1 MIGVSAGRLRAY
13 LRAGVLSPEK
23 GTRGELRF
31 SFQDLLL
38 LRKAEGLVS
47 QRIPPHRVRRALKA
61 LRERLTDE
69 QPLTGVS
76 LGTDG
81 PQVVV
86 HERGAR
92 WQAESGQ
99 VLLAF
104 DKHGARRGRG
114 AAGGAADAAAHRL
127 TRPAGDVVP
136 PTVEEMYELGCDLD
150 EADPE
155 RAESSYRQVIEQAPH
170 HADAHINLG
179 RILHE
184 RGDLARRRGT
194 LPARAGD
201 PPERCD
207 RQLQPRRRAR
217 GRRTSRRGA
226 RSLPARHR
234 APTNATP
241 TRTTTRPACT
251 ICWATT
257 RRRYGTCASAGTS
270 RANSAD
276 EPGRLPPGQ
285 AERYLAAHAGELSP
299 SFRADPSWSSMT
311 TPMCVTRSPACWS
324 TRATASPAS
333 AAGARR

>member
-47 QRIPPHRVRRALKA
+47 QRISPHRVRRALKA
-61 LRERLTDE
+61 LRERLTDA

-104 DKHGARRGRG
+104 DKHEP
-114 AAGGAADAAAHRL
+114 AAAEALLVALPSRA
-127 TRPAGDVVP
+127 TGERPASDVVP
-136 PTVEEMYELGCDLD
+136 PTVEEIYELACDLD

-155 RAESSYRQVIEQAPH
+155 RAESSYRQVIAQAPH

-179 RILHE
+179 RIRHE
-184 RGDLARRRGT
+184 RGDLA
-194 LPARAGD
+194 PA
-201 PPERCD
+201 
-207 RQLQPRRRAR
+207 
-217 GRRTSRRGA
+217 
-226 RSLPARHR
+226 
-234 APTNATP
+234 
-241 TRTTTRPACT
+241 
-251 ICWATT
+251 
-257 RRRYGTCASAGTS
+257 
-270 RANSAD
+270 
-276 EPGRLPPGQ
+276 
-285 AERYLAAHAGELSP
+285 
-299 SFRADPSWSSMT
+299 
-311 TPMCVTRSPACWS
+311 
-324 TRATASPAS
+324 
-333 AAGARR
+333 

>member
-47 QRIPPHRVRRALKA
+47 PRISPQRVRRALKA
-61 LRERLTDE
+61 LRDRLTDE
-69 QPLTGVS
+69 QPLTGMS

-104 DKHGARRGRG
+104 EKQAPE
-114 AAGGAADAAAHRL
+114 AAEVPMVAL
-127 TRPAGDVVP
+127 PTRPTAEQRLAGDVVP
-136 PTVEEMYELGCDLD
+136 PTVEEIYELACDLD

-155 RAESSYRQVIEQAPH
+155 RAESSYRQVIAMAPN

-184 RGDLARRRGT
+184 RSDLPGAEEHYRSALTIRPNDPTASFNLGVVLEDGGHHADALAAYQRAIAADDRNADAHYNAARLYDLLGDYAAALRHLRICRDLARRQR
-194 LPARAGD
+194 
-201 PPERCD
+201 
-207 RQLQPRRRAR
+207 
-217 GRRTSRRGA
+217 
-226 RSLPARHR
+226 
-234 APTNATP
+234 
-241 TRTTTRPACT
+241 
-251 ICWATT
+251 
-257 RRRYGTCASAGTS
+257 
-270 RANSAD
+270 
-276 EPGRLPPGQ
+276 
-285 AERYLAAHAGELSP
+285 
-299 SFRADPSWSSMT
+299 
-311 TPMCVTRSPACWS
+311 
-324 TRATASPAS
+324 
-333 AAGARR
+333 